1 MNSLVFGDDLTPFE
15 MSQVPKTVK
24 RGMNVL
30 KDREYPVTTT
40 NTSYEHIL
48 KVFPTKLVRGGDT
61 IDTFQYTS
69 DSGKGMSDEDIPE
82 ATFSFEFDPLTIVM
96 TEVKKPFYHFI
107 TSLFAIIGGV
117 VTVISL
123 IDSIFNKGKTAYFVH
138 LLAELIFAEKEVL
151 GKNE

>member
-1 MNSLVFGDDLTPFE
+1 MFGDDLTPFE
-15 MSQVPKTVK
+15 MSQVPETVK

-69 DSGKGMSDEDIPE
+69 DSGK
-82 ATFSFEFDPLTIVM
+82 
-96 TEVKKPFYHFI
+96 
-107 TSLFAIIGGV
+107 
-117 VTVISL
+117 
-123 IDSIFNKGKTAYFVH
+123 
-138 LLAELIFAEKEVL
+138 
-151 GKNE
+151 